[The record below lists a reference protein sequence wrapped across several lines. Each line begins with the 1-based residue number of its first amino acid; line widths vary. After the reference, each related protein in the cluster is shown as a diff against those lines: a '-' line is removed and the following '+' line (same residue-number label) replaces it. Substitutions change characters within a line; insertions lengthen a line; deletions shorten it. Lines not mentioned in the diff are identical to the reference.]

1 MCISV
6 DHSGLNMMNHLVPGV
21 CGEPSDELDRDA
33 AADAQGPRLPCRPL
47 RAQDLRA
54 SVLSLSFPLHLS
66 SCLHVS
72 VLMCHRQTRAGGE
85 RLIVV
90 AFVWQG
96 CIWNVNPY
104 DQWGVELGKKLALKI
119 LPEIQSANEVIALFV
134 CARSSVPAC
143 CVPVTVR
150 TAPMIIPMSCMICQN
165 LGGNF

>member
-1 MCISV
+1 M
-6 DHSGLNMMNHLVPGV
+6 
-21 CGEPSDELDRDA
+21 
-33 AADAQGPRLPCRPL
+33 
-47 RAQDLRA
+47 
-54 SVLSLSFPLHLS
+54 SVLK
-66 SCLHVS
+66 
-72 VLMCHRQTRAGGE
+72 CHRQTRAGGE

-96 CIWNVNPY
+96 CIWKVNPY